1 MAVDVTGSGEDD
13 RVFLRRGCA
22 LAGALLSWPAISRLP
37 RRAAYPSRVAG
48 DHYIQAALMGRWG
61 EPPAR
66 SARERAI
73 AVRMKQPA
81 KTFQTTPEN
90 VGKETSLY
98 PAWLEKFWHVY
109 EGDFIRVAG
118 DLDAG
123 ALRQGDEA
131 YLLLHVSALKPRKSS
146 FLDDLN
152 EHQASSNLPLFTE
165 TDLPIERVKAVL
177 RTLPYAETWRWRVLL
192 PPQGERFII
201 SDRGLCEFGD
211 LDLRTGKE
219 WPSHGVFFPLGPAL
233 GVLGFRHEPTLHRR
247 VFRPLD
253 FSERLTLNRGYTAQ
267 LDQDAAPAVPCQ
279 HAGSCRQPGNHRCQ
293 VIDLAVDGRQAWRRG
308 AAA

>member
-1 MAVDVTGSGEDD
+1 VAVTAGIHGRRRD
-13 RVFLRRGCA
+13 RIRRGRSVFLCRVYV
-22 LAGALLSWPAISRLP
+22 LAGLLLSWPAISQLP
-37 RRAAYPSRVAG
+37 GRAAYPSRVAG

-61 EPPAR
+61 EPPTR

-73 AVRMKQPA
+73 AVRLKQPA

-90 VGKETSLY
+90 VGKENSLY

-109 EGDFIRVAG
+109 EGDFIRAAG

-123 ALRQGDEA
+123 ALQQGDET
-131 YLLLHVSALKPRKSS
+131 YLLLHVSALKPRKVS

-211 LDLRTGKE
+211 RDLRTGKD

-233 GVLGFRHEPTLHRR
+233 GMLGFLHEPTLHRR

-253 FSERLTLNRGYTAQ
+253 FSERLTLNRGYTA
-267 LDQDAAPAVPCQ
+267 LLNLRLWEDAERFVVAHLWVLKTYAT
-279 HAGSCRQPGNHRCQ
+279 
-293 VIDLAVDGRQAWRRG
+293 RRYS
-308 AAA
+308 

>member
-1 MAVDVTGSGEDD
+1 M
-13 RVFLRRGCA
+13 
-22 LAGALLSWPAISRLP
+22 
-37 RRAAYPSRVAG
+37 AG

-61 EPPAR
+61 EPPTKAP
-66 SARERAI
+66 RERNI

-81 KTFQTTPEN
+81 KTFETTPEN
-90 VGKETSLY
+90 VGKENSLY
-98 PAWLEKFWHVY
+98 PAWLEKFWQLY

-118 DLDAG
+118 GLDAD
-123 ALRQGDEA
+123 ALQQGDEA
-131 YLLLHVSALKPRKSS
+131 YLLLHFSALKPRKAS

-152 EHQASSNLPLFTE
+152 EYQADNNLPAFTE

-211 LDLRTGKE
+211 LDPRTRKQ
-219 WPSHGVFFPLGPAL
+219 WPSHGAFFPLGPTV
-233 GVLGFRHEPTLHRR
+233 GVLGFLHEPTLHRR

-253 FSERLTLNRGYTAQ
+253 FSDRLTLSSGYTALLNLRLWEDAERFVVAHPSDRTLIENIDNGAEIR
-267 LDQDAAPAVPCQ
+267 LDPVGPYRFRPFGFLGD
-279 HAGSCRQPGNHRCQ
+279 
-293 VIDLAVDGRQAWRRG
+293 
-308 AAA
+308 

>member
-1 MAVDVTGSGEDD
+1 
-13 RVFLRRGCA
+13 
-22 LAGALLSWPAISRLP
+22 
-37 RRAAYPSRVAG
+37 
-48 DHYIQAALMGRWG
+48 MGRWG

-90 VGKETSLY
+90 VGKENSLY

-109 EGDFIRVAG
+109 EGEFIRAAG

-123 ALRQGDEA
+123 ALQQGDET
-131 YLLLHVSALKPRKSS
+131 YLLLHVSALKPRKAS

-177 RTLPYAETWRWRVLL
+177 RTLPYGETWRWRVLL
-192 PPQGERFII
+192 PPQGNGSSSGTAACASSATVICAP
-201 SDRGLCEFGD
+201 G
-211 LDLRTGKE
+211 RTGRATVSSL
-219 WPSHGVFFPLGPAL
+219 PPRASARHARVPA
-233 GVLGFRHEPTLHRR
+233 
-247 VFRPLD
+247 
-253 FSERLTLNRGYTAQ
+253 
-267 LDQDAAPAVPCQ
+267 
-279 HAGSCRQPGNHRCQ
+279 
-293 VIDLAVDGRQAWRRG
+293 
-308 AAA
+308 

>member
-13 RVFLRRGCA
+13 RVFLRRGYA

-90 VGKETSLY
+90 VGKETSPY

-109 EGDFIRVAG
+109 KGDFIRVAG

-177 RTLPYAETWRWRVLL
+177 RTLPYAET
-192 PPQGERFII
+192 
-201 SDRGLCEFGD
+201 
-211 LDLRTGKE
+211 
-219 WPSHGVFFPLGPAL
+219 
-233 GVLGFRHEPTLHRR
+233 
-247 VFRPLD
+247 
-253 FSERLTLNRGYTAQ
+253 
-267 LDQDAAPAVPCQ
+267 
-279 HAGSCRQPGNHRCQ
+279 
-293 VIDLAVDGRQAWRRG
+293 
-308 AAA
+308 